1 MKSLPPAFLSIFDYD
16 DQDDLNKE
24 GFAKAVIDY
33 TQHPYIIFGT
43 VIKCV
48 ENFFIISEMYRKKYG
63 EKYQSIEQTVRKA
76 YFDRVYTYLERF
88 DESKYEHVVE
98 AKKFTPQEIAFA
110 MEELRDHYE
119 GIEEYE
125 RCARIQKIY
134 NILAVEVAS

>member
-48 ENFFIISEMYRKKYG
+48 ENFFIISEMYRQKYG
-63 EKYQSIEQTVRKA
+63 EKYQAIEQTVRKA
-76 YFDRVYTYLERF
+76 YFDRVYTYLDKF

-98 AKKFTPQEIAFA
+98 ARKFTPQEIAFA
-110 MEELRDHYE
+110 MEELRDHFE
-119 GIEEYE
+119 GTEEYE

-134 NILAVEVAS
+134 NILGEKVAF

>member
-16 DQDDLNKE
+16 DQEDLNKE
-24 GFAKAVIDY
+24 GFTKAVIDY

-63 EKYQSIEQTVRKA
+63 EKYESIEQTVRKA
-76 YFDRVYTYLERF
+76 YFDRVYTYLDKF

-98 AKKFTPQEIAFA
+98 ARKFTPQEIAFA
-110 MEELRDHYE
+110 MEELRDHFE
-119 GIEEYE
+119 GTEEYE
-125 RCARIQKIY
+125 RCARIQKIN
-134 NILAVEVAS
+134 NILGEKVAF